1 MAGAGSSL
9 SIPKGYR
16 LEQGLLWPED
26 DQKCAAAVFGTVS
39 DMDHA
44 LRHVRGQ
51 RLAVQA
57 GGNMGV
63 WARHLAGIFD
73 RVITFEADPTNHRA
87 LVFNTIGYD
96 NINVLHA
103 ALGDITGVWCSTE
116 APPSEEGNA
125 GAVRIARGN
134 RVPVLTIDS
143 LMLPHCDLL
152 YLDIEGTELAAL
164 MGAQDTISRCR
175 PVIAFEDKGLST
187 HYGVSR
193 GEAEAWVAELGY
205 RVVARPHR
213 DVVMVPT

>member
-1 MAGAGSSL
+1 MASSGTL
-9 SIPKGYR
+9 NIPKGYR
-16 LEQGLLWPED
+16 IEQGLLWPEG
-26 DQKCAAAVFGTVS
+26 DQKCAAAVFNTVS

-44 LRHVRGQ
+44 LKHVKGQ

-63 WARHLAGIFD
+63 WPRHLAGLFD
-73 RVITFEADPTNHRA
+73 RVITFEADPVNHRA

-103 ALGDITGVWCSTE
+103 ALGPVTGVWCSTE
-116 APPSEEGNA
+116 TPPREEGNA
-125 GAVRIARGN
+125 GAIRIAQGN

-143 LMLPHCDLL
+143 LNLPHCDMI

-164 MGAQDTISRCR
+164 SGAEVTIVRCR
-175 PVIAFEDKGLST
+175 PVVAFEDKGLSE
-187 HYGVSR
+187 HFGIKK
-193 GEAEAWVAELGY
+193 GEAEQFLARLGY